1 MVLYVSTTE
10 RQRSLVQLYSTCG
23 GGGGGGGGG
32 GWCLVIGEG
41 CLVIGEG
48 VYDLRCDPVVL
59 ATVCPLSMA
68 TGSLS
73 TM

>member
-1 MVLYVSTTE
+1 MLYVSTTE

-32 GWCLVIGEG
+32 WCLVIGEG

-48 VYDLRCDPVVL
+48 CM
-59 ATVCPLSMA
+59 T
-68 TGSLS
+68 
-73 TM
+73 

>member
-1 MVLYVSTTE
+1 MNGDWLK
-10 RQRSLVQLYSTCG
+10 
-23 GGGGGGGGG
+23 
-32 GWCLVIGEG
+32 
-41 CLVIGEG
+41 

>member
-1 MVLYVSTTE
+1 MLYASTTE
-10 RQRSLVQLYSTCG
+10 RKRSLVQLYSTCG
-23 GGGGGGGGG
+23 GGGVVV
-32 GWCLVIGEG
+32 LVVVVVVVVVVGDW
-41 CLVIGEG
+41 LW

-68 TGSLS
+68 TSSLS

>member
-1 MVLYVSTTE
+1 MVNGDWLN
-10 RQRSLVQLYSTCG
+10 
-23 GGGGGGGGG
+23 
-32 GWCLVIGEG
+32 
-41 CLVIGEG
+41 